1 LKEGAIAPELLPS
14 AARALGMDRVAITDR
29 DSLAGAVRFTKAC
42 RDTGVAPVY
51 GVRLTLARDEVTA
64 AAGERFMLTLL
75 AQSNAG
81 YGNLCRLLSA
91 AHARGERGDPCA
103 TLPELAAHAEGIVAV
118 AGRGSEVVALVTQR
132 REEDARATL
141 RELLEIFG
149 HRRLRLAVTHLAE
162 REDDAR
168 TRHLLAFAESCEVGC
183 VATNEVRMLQRA
195 DAFVCDTLD
204 AMRALVPLARHHR
217 SSRTSE
223 AWLKPGEL
231 MARIFEERPE
241 LLTNAYEL
249 AASCEVSIAL
259 GTVRVPP
266 YPITGR
272 PLTRNEANSLLARR
286 CHEGLARRGMPV
298 TSSVRRRL
306 DVELAMCARLG
317 FAAYFLVVA
326 DLVAMVRAMGIRC
339 ACRGSAAGSL
349 LCYAL
354 SISDVDPIEH
364 DLVFE
369 RFMNLHR
376 AHELPDIDLD
386 VESARREDVYRAII
400 DRVPPGRGGCLTMID
415 IYQARGAIRE
425 VGKALGLPDGE
436 LGIIAKSFPHVR
448 AAGITKALERL
459 PELRGVEHDRLAML
473 FDVCERLDGFPRHL
487 ALHPSGVLISPS
499 NLTEIAPL
507 ERSAHGFP
515 MAQLDKHD
523 VEDLG
528 LLKLDVLGVRML
540 SAMTHATA
548 EVRRLTGEIVDIDTI
563 DREDPATFELIR
575 ASRTLGCFQIESPGQ
590 RELIQKLVPER
601 WKDLIVEISLF
612 RPGPVRSDMV
622 NPYLMRRAGFTRPFY
637 AHPALR
643 DSLRESHGVVVYH
656 EQVMRCIAAVT
667 GVDLGVADLI
677 RRRLGDDGQLPELR
691 AWFFKEGRANGWRDG
706 EIEPIWHEVASF
718 AAFGFC
724 KAHAAAFAVPTYQS
738 AWLKTHHPAAFFA
751 GVLTHDP
758 GMYPRRALL
767 DDARQEGVPILPLEV
782 NRSQRHYTAERI
794 PTSGPLIAQ
803 PVDAL
808 AHRVEPAVHLERQR
822 VEPHVHRIEPCVDLV
837 EPRVDPLEPCVDPRE
852 PLIDLVEPCIDPA
865 FEADEHERHH
875 GERERREHAERSPDL
890 HHASMVRDEAAP
902 RYPSRPVPPVP
913 LAHAFGVRIGLMN
926 VEGITDDEIASILD
940 ARTDHPFDGLVD
952 LARRARLKR
961 PVIEALIHA
970 GACDAFGNRRDLLLG
985 VGELWERGVAKPERA
1000 QRELTPHEPVI
1011 SWGLREYTAAE
1022 KVRAE
1027 LEVLGLDVSRHLISF
1042 YEPVLQRVGATH
1054 AKDLRRTTRRNDR
1067 VLVAGVKVAS
1077 QTPQI
1082 RGGQRIIF
1090 LTLDDGHG
1098 LVDVTV
1104 FEAVQDR
1111 CAEPAFH
1118 CWLQLVRGTVHR
1130 TGRAGLSINAE
1141 RIWDLGD
1148 VARAMAAGTLDI
1160 DELWT
1165 EGVAEIEAA
1174 ERTRLAARRGQ
1185 RDDTRDELAERGD
1198 PIPKP
1203 PIRLPRNGPAGA
1215 PSASPPRRLWH
1226 HSAGSAG

>member
-1 LKEGAIAPELLPS
+1 MSAFTHLSVRTSFSLKEGAIAPELLPR
-14 AARALGMDRVAITDR
+14 AARTLGMDRIAITDR

-42 RDTGVAPVY
+42 REQHVDPVY
-51 GVRLTLARDEVTA
+51 GVRVTLARDALAA
-64 AAGERFMLTLL
+64 AAGERSMLTLL
-75 AQSNAG
+75 ARTQAG
-81 YGNLCRLLSA
+81 YGNLCRIVSA

-103 TLPELAAHAEGIVAV
+103 TLDEVTRHADGLVAI
-118 AGRGSEVVALVTQR
+118 AGRGSELAALITQR
-132 REEDARATL
+132 RDEDARGVL
-141 RELLEIFG
+141 RTLLEAFG
-149 HRRLRLAVTHLAE
+149 HPRLRIAVSHLAE
-162 REDDAR
+162 RDDDAR
-168 TRHLLAFAESCEVGC
+168 IRNLLTFADAHEISC

-204 AMRALVPLARHHR
+204 AMRALVPLAKHHR
-217 SSRTSE
+217 SSITSE
-223 AWLKPGEL
+223 AWLKPAAQ
-231 MARIFEERPE
+231 MQRIFAERPE
-241 LLTNAYEL
+241 LLANAYEL
-249 AASCEVSIAL
+249 AASCEARITL
-259 GTVRVPP
+259 GEVRVPP
-266 YPITGR
+266 YPITGT
-272 PLTRNEANSLLARR
+272 PLVRNEANSLLARR
-286 CHEGLARRGMPV
+286 CHEGLARRGMTLTPK
-298 TSSVRRRL
+298 VRRIL
-306 DVELAMCARLG
+306 DGELAMSARLG
-317 FAAYFLVVA
+317 FSAYFLAVA

-369 RFMNLHR
+369 RFMNIHR
-376 AHELPDIDLD
+376 ADELPDIDLD

-400 DRVPPGRGGCLTMID
+400 ARMPPGRAGCLTMID
-415 IYQARGAIRE
+415 TYQARGAIRE
-425 VGKALGLPDGE
+425 VGKALGFPDGE

-499 NLTEIAPL
+499 NLADIAPL
-507 ERSAHGFP
+507 ERSAVGFP

-523 VEDLG
+523 VADLG

-548 EVRRLTGEIVDIDTI
+548 EIRRLTGEIVDIDAI

-590 RELIQKLVPER
+590 RELLQKLQPDR
-601 WKDLIVEISLF
+601 WKDLIIEISLF

-622 NPYLMRRAGFTRPFY
+622 NPYLMRRAGLARPFY
-637 AHPALR
+637 AHPELR
-643 DSLRESHGVVVYH
+643 ASLIESHGIVVYH
-656 EQVMRCIAAVT
+656 EQVMRCISAVT

-677 RRRLGDDGQLPELR
+677 RRKLGDDEQLPTLKT
-691 AWFFKEGRANGWRDG
+691 WFFEKGRAKGWRDG

-767 DDARQEGVPILPLEV
+767 DDARHEGVTILSLDV
-782 NRSQRHYTAERI
+782 NRSERHYAAER
-794 PTSGPLIAQ
+794 
-803 PVDAL
+803 L
-808 AHRVEPAVHLERQR
+808 A
-822 VEPHVHRIEPCVDLV
+822 D
-837 EPRVDPLEPCVDPRE
+837 D
-852 PLIDLVEPCIDPA
+852 
-865 FEADEHERHH
+865 
-875 GERERREHAERSPDL
+875 G
-890 HHASMVRDEAAP
+890 
-902 RYPSRPVPPVP
+902 
-913 LAHAFGVRIGLMN
+913 FGVRIGLMD
-926 VEGITDDEIASILD
+926 VDGITDDEIDSIIA
-940 ARTDHPFDGLVD
+940 ARTERRFDGLVD
-952 LARRARLKR
+952 LARRTRLKR

-985 VGELWERGVAKPERA
+985 VGGLWERSKPKPEPT
-1000 QRELTPHEPVI
+1000 QRELAPHEPVI
-1011 SWGLREYTAAE
+1011 DWGLREYTAAE

-1042 YEPVLQRVGATH
+1042 YEPVLQRLGATH
-1054 AKDLRRTTRRNDR
+1054 AKDLRSRTRTNDR

-1082 RGGQRIIF
+1082 RSGQRIIF

-1104 FEAVQDR
+1104 FEAVQER

-1130 TGRAGLSINAE
+1130 AGRAGVSINAE

-1148 VARAMAAGTLDI
+1148 IARDLAKGTLDI
-1160 DELWT
+1160 EALWT
-1165 EGVAEIEAA
+1165 EGVEEIEAH
-1174 ERTRLAARRGQ
+1174 ERARIAARRGH
-1185 RDDTRDELAERGD
+1185 RDCTREELVEAGE